1 MVVSSRAPLV
11 FLASVVLLWSLA
23 PAWGGP
29 GDPAE
34 ATLVISEFVASNS
47 RGLRD
52 QTGQYPDW
60 IEIQNM
66 SSQTVNLDGW
76 CLTDNLDNPT
86 KWRFPPVEL
95 APGGFLIV
103 FASGKNERDPA
114 EELHTDF
121 ALAAGGESVALVGPD
136 EMIVHAYP
144 DYPPQFADISY
155 GMSSP
160 EANLQTQTILVAEG
174 ADARAMIPTNGS
186 LGSAW
191 TLVGF
196 DDASWL
202 RGTTGVGFDYP
213 GFVGLDVTAMRGVN
227 TSVYIRIPFN
237 VEDDAP
243 VTRLTLRMKYE
254 DGFVAYLN
262 GHEVARANAPAGTEP
277 AWNASATANRPDSEA
292 VEFADFDISAQAH
305 RLVGGDNILALH
317 VLNIDLISSD
327 LLALPELVAVR
338 VHAVDLS
345 DVFEVY
351 LL

>member
-1 MVVSSRAPLV
+1 M
-11 FLASVVLLWSLA
+11 
-23 PAWGGP
+23 
-29 GDPAE
+29 
-34 ATLVISEFVASNS
+34 
-47 RGLRD
+47 
-52 QTGQYPDW
+52 
-60 IEIQNM
+60 
-66 SSQTVNLDGW
+66 
-76 CLTDNLDNPT
+76 
-86 KWRFPPVEL
+86 EL

-277 AWNASATANRPDSEA
+277 AWNASATTNRPGCEA
-292 VEFADFDISAQAH
+292 VEFADFDIRRRPTDS
-305 RLVGGDNILALH
+305 LGDNVPGPSCPQHGAYRS
-317 VLNIDLISSD
+317 ISWPCPNW
-327 LLALPELVAVR
+327 LPFAFAVR
-338 VHAVDLS
+338 PTSSRAISATDAGGATRS
-345 DVFEVY
+345 PGPDRPAIRDVGENPPPRSGRTW
-351 LL
+351 